1 MAAGWVRTG
10 RSLAALVGDFLEWLA
25 TFATDVIEM
34 FGYPGV
40 ALLIFMENVFPPIP
54 SEAILPLAGFL
65 AGQGRM
71 WLPAV
76 IIAATLGAVGGALVL
91 YALGAWFGDHR
102 IRWLVVRYGR
112 WLALTEADLD
122 TANGWFDRHGG
133 KAVLVCRL
141 VPIVRSIISIPA
153 GLRRMS
159 LPLFILYTAIGSGLW
174 NSVLV
179 VAGWWLGENWEQ
191 VGGYVDY
198 LEYPVIIIGVA
209 VVALYI
215 WKRVLSRPKP
225 AKVSPSAE

>member
-1 MAAGWVRTG
+1 M
-10 RSLAALVGDFLEWLA
+10 VGDFLEWLA

-76 IIAATLGAVGGALVL
+76 IIAATLGAVAGALVL
-91 YALGAWFGDHR
+91 YALGSWFGDHR
-102 IRWLVVRYGR
+102 IRWLVLRYGK

-179 VAGWWLGENWEQ
+179 LAGWWLGENWEQ

>member
-1 MAAGWVRTG
+1 
-10 RSLAALVGDFLEWLA
+10 LAALVGDFLQWLA

-40 ALLIFMENVFPPIP
+40 ALLIFMENIFPPIP

-76 IIAATLGAVGGALVL
+76 IIAGTLGAVAGALVL
-91 YALGAWFGDHR
+91 YSVGAWFGDRR
-102 IRWLVVRYGR
+102 IRWLVVRYGK

-133 KAVLVCRL
+133 KAVLLCRL

-159 LPLFILYTAIGSGLW
+159 LPVFILYTAIGSGLW

-198 LEYPVIIIGVA
+198 LEYPVIIAAVLAVA
-209 VVALYI
+209 WYI
-215 WKRVLSRPKP
+215 WKRVLTRPKSP
-225 AKVSPSAE
+225 NVSPSTD